1 MKICKGWIEIREA
14 DNYWHSVM
22 RITALIPQAP
32 DVTAVLFDV
41 DNLKAV
47 KPIASNR
54 GMPHDISDEVAFDYD
69 KDKEWAHFDTWI
81 RPSEIAQVFKVKEIV
96 KGWSVVFSL
105 MGVLGEIYQ
114 DHNVRLIC
122 WFI

>member
-1 MKICKGWIEIREA
+1 VKICKGWIEIREA

-69 KDKEWAHFDTWI
+69 KDKEWAHFDTWV
-81 RPSEIAQVFKVKEIV
+81 RPSEVAKVFTVKKII

-105 MGVLGEIYQ
+105 MGVLAEIY
-114 DHNVRLIC
+114 DDVNVRLIC

>member
-1 MKICKGWIEIREA
+1 
-14 DNYWHSVM
+14 M
-22 RITALIPQAP
+22 RITALVPQAP

-41 DNLKAV
+41 DNLEGV

-54 GMPHDISDEVAFDYD
+54 GIPHDISDETTMDYE
-69 KDKEWAHFDTWI
+69 KSKEWAHFDTWI
-81 RPSEIAQVFKVKEIV
+81 RPSEVAKVFQVKKIT

-105 MGVLGEIYQ
+105 MGVLGEIYS
-114 DHNVRLIC
+114 DHNCRLVV